1 MGRGK
6 LTPESA
12 ARQKKLIAEARAKNN
27 AIKAEAMKALEQK
40 KLNAAVKAE
49 LAKRAKTKSAGASRA
64 PSTKPRRIAGG
75 RGMGGAMLGG
85 GGSRGPVIK

>member
-12 ARQKKLIAEARAKNN
+12 ARQKKLIAESRAKNN
-27 AIKAEAMKALEQK
+27 AIKAEAMKMLEQK

-49 LAKRAKTKSAGASRA
+49 LNRRAKKTSGASRT
-64 PSTKPRRIAGG
+64 PSSKPRRIAGG
-75 RGMGGAMLGG
+75 RGMGGGALGG
-85 GGSRGPVIK
+85 GGLRSNVTK

>member
-27 AIKAEAMKALEQK
+27 AVKAEAMKALEQK
-40 KLNAAVKAE
+40 KMNAAVKAE
-49 LAKRAKTKSAGASRA
+49 LEKRAKKTSGASRT
-64 PSTKPRRIAGG
+64 PSSKPRRIAGG
-75 RGMGGAMLGG
+75 RGMGGGMLGG
-85 GGSRGPVIK
+85 GGRIGPVK

>member
-75 RGMGGAMLGG
+75 RGMGGGMLGG
-85 GGSRGPVIK
+85 GGRIGPVK

>member
-12 ARQKKLIAEARAKNN
+12 ARQKKLIAESRAKNN

-49 LAKRAKTKSAGASRA
+49 LNRRAKKTSGASRA
-64 PSTKPRRIAGG
+64 PSSKPRRIAGG
-75 RGMGGAMLGG
+75 RGMGGGALGG
-85 GGSRGPVIK
+85 GGLRSNVTK

>member
-27 AIKAEAMKALEQK
+27 AVKAEAMKALEQK
-40 KLNAAVKAE
+40 KMNAAVKAE
-49 LAKRAKTKSAGASRA
+49 LEKRAKKTSGASRT
-64 PSTKPRRIAGG
+64 PSSKPRRIAGG
-75 RGMGGAMLGG
+75 RGMGGGMLGG
-85 GGSRGPVIK
+85 GRIGPVK